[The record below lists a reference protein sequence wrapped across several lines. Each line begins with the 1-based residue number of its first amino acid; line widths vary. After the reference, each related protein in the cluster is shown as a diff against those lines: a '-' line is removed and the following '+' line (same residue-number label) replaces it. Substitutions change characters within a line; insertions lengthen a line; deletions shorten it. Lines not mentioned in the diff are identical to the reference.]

1 MDTTLWQMVASGAA
15 TTLIS
20 NLNSIANRDTRAR
33 LIEQGAFEGQLTVQL
48 AASLG
53 YTPYRSSVQTLMR
66 NIKNPDIDPT
76 FEPDIPIPQVTLN
89 PDNSLSIVPV
99 EGYVPHYFLWDYKTF
114 EDLGVV
120 PDTAL
125 PAGVYVVAFRNERN
139 REAGLPTGFITVAE
153 LDKRARSLVF
163 DGTKDFSVLSSTEL
177 HSMTGWIKVG
187 LPLGGGLLGTCED
200 GGAPVFTQ
208 HPNGAWELYCAGKEN
223 GTDEK

>member
-53 YTPYRSSVQTLMR
+53 YTPYRSSVQNLMR

-139 REAGLPTGFITVAE
+139 REAGLPTGFITVAA
-153 LDKRARSLVF
+153 LDKRATPLVMG
-163 DGTKDFSVLSSTEL
+163 GTFEEAVL
-177 HSMTGWIKVG
+177 MTGWIKVG
-187 LPLGGGLLGTCED
+187 LPLGGGLVGTCED
-200 GGAPVFTQ
+200 GGVPVFTQ

>member
-1 MDTTLWQMVASGAA
+1 MDTTLWQMIASGAA

-20 NLNSIANRDTRAR
+20 NLTSIANRDTRAR

-66 NIKNPDIDPT
+66 AIKNPDIDPT

-99 EGYVPHYFLWDYKTF
+99 EGYVPHYFEWDYKTF
-114 EDLGVV
+114 EDMGVV

-125 PAGVYVVAFRNERN
+125 PVGVYVVAFRNERN
-139 REAGLPTGFITVAE
+139 REVGLPTGFITVAA
-153 LDKRARSLVF
+153 LDKRTRSLVAEGAW
-163 DGTKDFSVLSSTEL
+163 DGAALTETHL
-177 HSMTGWIKVG
+177 LTGWIKVG

-200 GGAPVFTQ
+200 GGVPVFTQ